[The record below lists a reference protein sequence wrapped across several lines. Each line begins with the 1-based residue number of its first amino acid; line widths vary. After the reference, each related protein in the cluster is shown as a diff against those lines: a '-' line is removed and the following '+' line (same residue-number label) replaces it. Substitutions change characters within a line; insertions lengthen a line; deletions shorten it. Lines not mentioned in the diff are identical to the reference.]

1 MTLAV
6 FATITPKPEHLDAA
20 RQAIVGIL
28 QDTRAEAG
36 CLTFDLHE
44 DPVAGKLYLYEIWSG
59 QAALDAHYAQPYT
72 KAVCQAYELWL
83 AAPVESVLMQPVA

>member
-1 MTLAV
+1 MNLSI

-20 RQAIVGIL
+20 RQAIMGIL
-28 QDTRAEAG
+28 DDTRAEQG

-44 DPVAGKLYLYEIWSG
+44 DTVAGKLHLYEIWSG

-72 KAVCQAYELWL
+72 KAVFQAYEAWL
-83 AAPVESVLMQPVA
+83 AAPVEAVVMQPVA